1 MAGGPEI
8 TSPADAGTG
17 GSPTGPP
24 HPPRPPVARVGG
36 DDPAPKPASGFTSD
50 QLRRDA
56 IPLLSSSDQLPK
68 SCHVKDEVAP
78 HPTRRTVYK
87 VANKRIPRISRR
99 RSSEAPADPRRSPQ
113 ITATEALLT
122 AVIPAYPRPARNYQ
136 DRPATPEV
144 AGSSPV
150 APVEN
155 TLQIG
160 IFCCPLWRNR
170 PPAFDRSRA
179 HPARASGRG
188 PVSVKPCKSPCS
200 VAGDGVRVLGDPAAI
215 PQADRPAVL
224 GGADWNYEWPEASC
238 SSGCCDVAAVSFR
251 VW

>member
-1 MAGGPEI
+1 MSRQPARGAGPQSEVCREPKTAGFLAIGPLGLMAGGPEI

-24 HPPRPPVARVGG
+24 HPPRPPVARAGG

-50 QLRRDA
+50 QLRGGRH
-56 IPLLSSSDQLPK
+56 PLLSSSDQLPK

-87 VANKRIPRISRR
+87 VVNKRIPRISRR

-122 AVIPAYPRPARNYQ
+122 AVIPANPRPARSEH
-136 DRPATPEV
+136 DRPVTPEV

-150 APVEN
+150 APALKVPA
-155 TLQIG
+155 TWGSMLSGQA
-160 IFCCPLWRNR
+160 R
-170 PPAFDRSRA
+170 PVAPW
-179 HPARASGRG
+179 PKRG
-188 PVSVKPCKSPCS
+188 PLSEQQSACK
-200 VAGDGVRVLGDPAAI
+200 
-215 PQADRPAVL
+215 
-224 GGADWNYEWPEASC
+224 
-238 SSGCCDVAAVSFR
+238 
-251 VW
+251 